1 MVANPAV
8 PKVSEG
14 HLVSLALGCRPDRL
28 QLRCPSFGRYSHLYV
43 NILLCEEGDLSSLL
57 SVLFSLVEIAVNIVT
72 HALYCC
78 AK

>member
-1 MVANPAV
+1 
-8 PKVSEG
+8 
-14 HLVSLALGCRPDRL
+14 
-28 QLRCPSFGRYSHLYV
+28 LYV

-78 AK
+78 AKWGACSFHW